1 MYQIYLKLEFLK
13 KSASM
18 KKLFSIAL
26 CLFSL
31 ATILPAQRNITLED
45 IWQRGAF
52 RTKSPQNL
60 SITADGAHYSSL
72 EKSAI
77 VKRKLVDNSVD
88 DTLFVA
94 SAGQEF
100 SDYTLSKDEKK
111 IMIATDEKQIYRHS
125 SKANYKL
132 VGKNGLTDIF
142 KSAPQ
147 NNPTF
152 NEQGTQVAFTSGN
165 NLFVYDIAKN
175 TSKQITTDGQDTKII
190 NGLCDWVYEE
200 EFSFTRAFEWS
211 PDGKKIAFL
220 RFDESQVPSYTLE
233 YYKGDVHPT
242 PYTFKYPKVG
252 EKNSVVSVWLY
263 DVAKNKTTKINTGS
277 FEYFPRLKWTPN
289 NELLVFA
296 LNRLQNELTVLK
308 QDAMNRVSTLFKET
322 RPTFVDL
329 EMNDDMFFLKDGS
342 FVRTSE
348 VDGWNHIYVYSKS
361 GERKATITPGDYDVR
376 KLYGI
381 DEKRGEIYYQASEKS
396 PMNTEVYAMHF
407 DGSQKRIFTKY
418 EGSNDAEFTPNFD
431 YYTMRYSN
439 ANTPPQYAIF
449 DNSGKMVRILEENK
463 KLQSQVQDF
472 GAQPIEFLSIPVEDF
487 KLNAWMIKPANFDA
501 TKKYPVLMTQYSG
514 PNSQQVKN
522 EWQGTNY
529 WWYQMLVQKGYLI
542 VCVDPRG
549 TGGRGE
555 AFRKMTYKQLGKYE
569 TADQITSAKWLS
581 HQSFVDSARI
591 GIFGWSYGGFMA
603 ASCMFKGADVFHAGI
618 AIAPVTNWKWYDSVY
633 TERYMQTE
641 KENADG
647 YRDNSPVNFADL
659 LKGKLL
665 LCHGEADDNVH
676 FQNTI
681 ELTRALIDSNK
692 QFDTYFYP
700 NLNHG
705 IAARYHL
712 YTKMTDF
719 LIKNL

>member
-1 MYQIYLKLEFLK
+1 
-13 KSASM
+13 M
-18 KKLFSIAL
+18 KKFILCASLLFSIFGVL
-26 CLFSL
+26 S
-31 ATILPAQRNITLED
+31 AQKNITLED
-45 IWQRGAF
+45 IWQKGAF

-60 SITADGAHYSSL
+60 SITADGSHYSSL
-72 EKSAI
+72 ENGAI
-77 VKRKLVDNSVD
+77 LKRRLIDNTVD
-88 DTLFVA
+88 DTLYA
-94 SAGQEF
+94 SAQSKDF
-100 SDYTLSKDEKK
+100 SDYILSTDEKK
-111 IMIATDEKQIYRHS
+111 IIIATNEKQIYRHS

-132 VGKNGLTDIF
+132 VDKGAVTDIF

-152 NEQGTQVAFTSGN
+152 NAQGTQVAFTANN
-165 NLFVYDIAKN
+165 NLFVYDVAKN
-175 TSKQITTDGQDTKII
+175 APQQITTDGADTKVI

-200 EFSFTRAFEWS
+200 EFAFTRAFEWS
-211 PDGKKIAFL
+211 PDGKKIAYL

-252 EKNSVVSVWLY
+252 EKNSVVTVWMY
-263 DVAKNKTTKINTGS
+263 DVAKNKTTQINTGL
-277 FEYFPRLKWTPN
+277 FEYFPRLKWTPDN
-289 NELLVFA
+289 TLLVFA
-296 LNRLQNELTVLK
+296 LNRLQNEMTILK
-308 QDAMNRVSTLFKET
+308 TDAKNNVSTLFKET

-361 GERKATITPGDYDVR
+361 GERKATITPGEYDVR

-381 DEKRGEIYYQASEKS
+381 DVQRGEVYYQASEKS
-396 PMNTEVYAMHF
+396 PMNTEVYAMRF
-407 DGSQKRIFTKY
+407 DGTQKRMISTQV
-418 EGSNDAEFTPNFD
+418 GANDATFTPNFD
-431 YYTMRYSN
+431 YYTLRYST
-439 ANTPPQYAIF
+439 ANTPPQFTIF
-449 DNSGKMVRILEENK
+449 NNAGKTVRVLEENK
-463 KLQSQVQDF
+463 KIQTQIKDFNVQ
-472 GAQPIEFLSIPVEDF
+472 PVEFITIPLEDV
-487 KLNAWMIKPANFDA
+487 KLNAWVIKPANFDA
-501 TKKYPVLMTQYSG
+501 TKKYPVFMTQYSG

-522 EWQGTNY
+522 EWQGANY
-529 WWYQMLVQKGYLI
+529 WWFQMLAQKGYMI

-555 AFRKMTYKQLGKYE
+555 AFRKITYKQLGKYE
-569 TADQITSAKWLS
+569 TADQIASAQWLS
-581 HQSFVDSARI
+581 HQTYVDSARI

-659 LKGKLL
+659 LKGKFL

>member
-1 MYQIYLKLEFLK
+1 
-13 KSASM
+13 M
-18 KKLFSIAL
+18 KKLSLIAIYCFSI
-26 CLFSL
+26 
-31 ATILPAQRNITLED
+31 ATILPAQKNITVSD
-45 IWQRGAF
+45 IWQKFIF
-52 RTKSPQNL
+52 RQKSPQNL

-72 EKSAI
+72 ENGAI
-77 VKRKLVDNSVD
+77 LKRKLIDNTLD
-88 DTLFVA
+88 DTLFVGA
-94 SAGQEF
+94 SVKDF
-100 SDYTLSKDEKK
+100 SDYKLSADESK
-111 IMIATDEKQIYRHS
+111 ILIATNEKQIYRHS
-125 SKANYKL
+125 SKANFLL
-132 VGKNGLTDIF
+132 VNKKTTTDIF

-152 NEQGTQVAFTSGN
+152 NTQGTQIAFTSNN

-175 TSKQITTDGQDTKII
+175 ASQQITTDGQDTKII

-220 RFDESQVPSYTLE
+220 RFDESEVPSITLE
-233 YYKGDVHPT
+233 YYKGEVHPT

-252 EKNSVVSVWLY
+252 EKNSIVTVWVY
-263 DVAKNKTTKINTGS
+263 DVEKNKTTQINTGV
-277 FEYFPRLKWTPN
+277 FEYFPRLKWTPEN
-289 NELLVFA
+289 TLLVFA
-296 LNRLQNELTVLK
+296 LNRLQNEMTVLK
-308 QDAMNRVSTLFKET
+308 VETLHAKSSLLFKES

-361 GERKATITPGDYDVR
+361 GERKATITPGDFDVK

-381 DEKRGEIYYQASEKS
+381 DTQRGEIYYQASAKS
-396 PMNTEVYAMHF
+396 PMNTEVYAIHF
-407 DGSQKRIFTKY
+407 DGSQKRLISKN
-418 EGSNDAEFTPNFD
+418 EGTNDAEFTPNFD
-431 YYTMRYSN
+431 YYTMRYST
-439 ANTPPQYAIF
+439 ANLPPQYAIF
-449 DNSGKMVRILEENK
+449 KNDGSVVRVLELNQK
-463 KLQSQVQDF
+463 IQDQVKEYN
-472 GAQPIEFLSIPVEDF
+472 AKPIEFFTIPVENF
-487 KLNAWMIKPANFDA
+487 TLNAWMIKPANFDA
-501 TKKYPVLMTQYSG
+501 SKKYPVLMTQYSG

-522 EWQGTNY
+522 DWQGVNY
-529 WWYQMLVQKGYLI
+529 WWYQMLAQQGYMI

-555 AFRKMTYKQLGKYE
+555 AFRKVTYKQLGKYE
-569 TADQITSAKWLS
+569 TADQISSAQWLS
-581 HQSFVDSARI
+581 HQTYVDSARI

-618 AIAPVTNWKWYDSVY
+618 SIAPVTNWKWYDSVY

-719 LIKNL
+719 LMKNL

>member
-1 MYQIYLKLEFLK
+1 
-13 KSASM
+13 M
-18 KKLFSIAL
+18 KKLSLVAICCFSIA
-26 CLFSL
+26 
-31 ATILPAQRNITLED
+31 TVLPAQKNITVSD
-45 IWQRGAF
+45 IWQKFIF
-52 RTKSPQNL
+52 RQKSPQNL

-72 EKSAI
+72 ENGAI
-77 VKRKLVDNSVD
+77 LKRKLIDNAVD
-88 DTLFVA
+88 DTLYVG
-94 SAGQEF
+94 STTKEF
-100 SDYTLSKDEKK
+100 SDYTLNADETK
-111 IMIATDEKQIYRHS
+111 ILIATDEKQIYRRS

-132 VGKNGLTDIF
+132 VNAKKTTDIF
-142 KSAPQ
+142 SSAPQ

-152 NEQGTQVAFTSGN
+152 NKQGTQIAFTSNN
-165 NLFVYDIAKN
+165 NLFVYNIAKN
-175 TSKQITTDGQDTKII
+175 ASKQITTDGQDTKII

-220 RFDESQVPSYTLE
+220 RFDESQVPSLTLE

-252 EKNSVVSVWLY
+252 EKNSVVTVWIY
-263 DVAKNKTTKINTGS
+263 DVEKNSATQINTGA
-277 FEYFPRLKWTPN
+277 FEYFPRLKWSPDNT
-289 NELLVFA
+289 LLVFA
-296 LNRLQNELTVLK
+296 LNRLQNEMTVLK
-308 QDAMNRVSTLFKET
+308 VESKNNVSTLFKET

-361 GERKATITPGDYDVR
+361 GERKATITPGDYDVK

-381 DEKRGEIYYQASEKS
+381 DEKRGEIYYQASENS
-396 PMNTEVYAMHF
+396 PMNTEVCAIHF
-407 DGSQKRIFTKY
+407 DGSQKRVISKNVGT
-418 EGSNDAEFTPNFD
+418 NDAEFTPNFD
-431 YYTMRYSN
+431 YYTLRYST
-439 ANTPPQYAIF
+439 ANLPTQYAIF
-449 DNSGKMVRILEENK
+449 NNAGSVARVLEVNQK
-463 KLQSQVQDF
+463 IQDQVKEYN
-472 GAQPIEFLSIPVEDF
+472 AQPIEFFTIPVENF
-487 KLNAWMIKPANFDA
+487 TLNAWMIKPANFDA

-522 EWQGTNY
+522 DWQGINY
-529 WWYQMLVQKGYLI
+529 WWYQMLAQQGYMI

-555 AFRKMTYKQLGKYE
+555 AFRKVTYKQLGKYE
-569 TADQITSAKWLS
+569 TADQISSAQWLS
-581 HQSFVDSARI
+581 HQTYVDSARI

-618 AIAPVTNWKWYDSVY
+618 SIAPVTNWKWYDSVY

-647 YRDNSPVNFADL
+647 YRDNSPVNFADK

-681 ELTRALIDSNK
+681 ELTRALIDNNK

>member
-1 MYQIYLKLEFLK
+1 
-13 KSASM
+13 M
-18 KKLFSIAL
+18 KKLSLVVICCFSIATVL
-26 CLFSL
+26 Q
-31 ATILPAQRNITLED
+31 AQKSITVSD
-45 IWQRGAF
+45 IWQKFIF
-52 RTKSPQNL
+52 RQKSPQNL

-72 EKSAI
+72 ENGAI
-77 VKRKLVDNSVD
+77 LKRKLIDNTVD
-88 DTLFVA
+88 DTLYVGL
-94 SAGQEF
+94 SQKEF
-100 SDYTLSKDEKK
+100 SNYTLSADESK
-111 IMIATDEKQIYRHS
+111 IIIATDEKQIYRRS

-132 VGKNGLTDIF
+132 VNTKKTTEIF
-142 KSAPQ
+142 KSASQ

-152 NEQGTQVAFTSGN
+152 NTQGSQIAFTSNN

-175 TSKQITTDGQDTKII
+175 AAKQITTDGQDTKII

-220 RFDESQVPSYTLE
+220 RFDESLVPSLTLE
-233 YYKGDVHPT
+233 YYKGEVHPT

-252 EKNSVVSVWLY
+252 EKNSVVTVWIY
-263 DVAKNKTTKINTGS
+263 DVEKNAATQINTGA
-277 FEYFPRLKWTPN
+277 FEYFPRLKWSPDNT
-289 NELLVFA
+289 LLVFA
-296 LNRLQNELTVLK
+296 LNRLQNEMTILK
-308 QDAMNRVSTLFKET
+308 VESQNKVSTLFKET

-329 EMNDDMFFLKDGS
+329 EMNDDMFFLNDGS

-361 GERKATITPGDYDVR
+361 GEHKETITPGDYDVK

-396 PMNTEVYAMHF
+396 PMNTEVCAIHF
-407 DGSQKRIFTKY
+407 DGSQKRLISKN

-431 YYTMRYSN
+431 YYTMRYAT
-439 ANTPPQYAIF
+439 ANLPPQYAIF
-449 DNSGKMVRILEENK
+449 KNDGSVVRVLEVNQK
-463 KLQSQVQDF
+463 IQDQVKEYN
-472 GAQPIEFLSIPVEDF
+472 AQPIEFFTIPVENF
-487 KLNAWMIKPANFDA
+487 RLNAWMIKPANFNA

-514 PNSQQVKN
+514 PNSQEVKN
-522 EWQGTNY
+522 NWQGTNY
-529 WWYQMLVQKGYLI
+529 WWYQMLAQQGYMI

-555 AFRKMTYKQLGKYE
+555 AFRKVTYKQLGKYE
-569 TADQITSAKWLS
+569 TADQISSAQWLS
-581 HQSFVDSARI
+581 RQTYIDSARI

-647 YRDNSPVNFADL
+647 YRDNSPVNFADQ

-719 LIKNL
+719 LMKNL